1 MSRPQ
6 AQGQGRQHRA
16 ITVVTNHVAV
26 EKLPTKTHSLYDEI
40 YYIKD
45 NELKDERFSE
55 KRIRVMDRLQTK
67 IAPEI
72 FRGDAIFDGMKL
84 LFVPGVLA
92 LPSGGPSETFDFHM
106 SDSPNPGPNSLAKVV
121 ITRTVNEGVTPAA
134 VNKVIQR
141 AAEVGAPDSEALQ
154 AINLL
159 QLIIRQ
165 HSNNLMKPAVNNKAY
180 FTETGKEAIGNGIEL
195 RRGYFQSVRPTIG
208 RLLINIDTT
217 IAPFFE
223 ERPLMD
229 LMLSILDSKNVRT
242 LELQRNNPNFIK
254 LERAVKKLKIHVKF
268 NNARQGAPPPTK
280 VIRGLEPYAGQYR
293 FYNDQLGQETTIQA
307 HYQHAYNHPIAYP
320 KIVGV
325 RLTGPNA
332 PRQIIVPVEICRIK
346 PSQFYK
352 RKLTEDMVSKVVKF
366 ATLKPDV
373 RRNMIE
379 RGLGNGE
386 HDQSPIAHYE
396 NSSNIRAAGMD
407 IGKQLETVQGRM
419 LTPPELTYGSPIKA
433 KSGPSEVPRG
443 GQWNLVRKLLADARA
458 LDNWAVVNFASDL
471 GDDEV
476 DRFVEK
482 LARACGTLGVSK
494 PAEDRPFR
502 ASGQA
507 VKAGLANA
515 LRFLSA
521 ERPALILVLLPESA
535 KGIRQEV
542 KHLGDVAIGVITQCV
557 RQNKVRKANDQY
569 YNNVAIKIN
578 ARLGGRAAQVQSEV
592 MAYMRSAPYMI
603 LIDAGAD
610 VSHPA
615 PGQARPSMISLVYST
630 DVDAVRYGAIT
641 DIQDAR
647 TERIEN
653 MERYAYDAI
662 MEFVKRNNPEFARKD
677 NSNGKVKVFPVR
689 VVFYR
694 DGISEGEFAEVAKG
708 EVADFKVHKAVEE
721 LKAAEKAF
729 WSKELQGPQVTYI
742 VVGKRHHVVFFPK
755 TPQDGDNRTGNL
767 PSGFVTDRGLDSPFA
782 PDFFLQSHSAIQGTS
797 RSSHYVILHDEI
809 WKFRNI
815 DAIKLLSFHLCHTYA
830 KATRAVSIPAPV
842 YCKLLLACARGAF
855 HFAGTQFDNSDS
867 GGPTIN
873 MDEWRQNFH
882 ETHDRLKRMMYFL

>member
-1 MSRPQ
+1 MSKPHTQ
-6 AQGQGRQHRA
+6 AQGRQHRA

-26 EKLPTKTHSLYDEI
+26 KKLPTKTHSLYDEI
-40 YYIKD
+40 QYIKGD
-45 NELKDERFSE
+45 QWKDERFSE
-55 KRIRVMDRLQTK
+55 KRIRVMDKLQTRV
-67 IAPEI
+67 APEI
-72 FRGDAIFDGMKL
+72 FRGDAIFDGMNL

-121 ITRTVNEGVTPAA
+121 ISKTGNEGVTPAD
-134 VNKVIQR
+134 VNRIIER
-141 AAEVGAPDSEALQ
+141 ATQVGAPSREALQ

-165 HSNNLMKPAVNNKAY
+165 HSNNIMKPAVNAKAY
-180 FTETGKEAIGNGIEL
+180 FTEKDKKPLGAGVEL
-195 RRGYFQSVRPTIG
+195 RRGFFQSVRPTIG

-217 IAPFFE
+217 VAPFIAGGNLVDFA
-223 ERPLMD
+223 MG
-229 LMLSILDSKNVRT
+229 ILGDQNSRC
-242 LELQRNNPNFIK
+242 LELQRGELNFVK
-254 LERAVKKLKIHVKF
+254 LERALKNLQITVKF
-268 NNARQGAPPPTK
+268 NRATTK
-280 VIRGLEPYAGQYR
+280 VIRGLEPNAGRYR
-293 FYNDQLGQETTIQA
+293 FYSDQQGREMTIEE
-307 HYQHAYNHPIAYP
+307 HYKTAYRHDMRLP

-325 RLTGPNA
+325 RLTGANA
-332 PRQIIVPVEICRIK
+332 PKPVIVPAELCTIK

-352 RKLTEDMVSKVVKF
+352 RKLSEDMVTKVVSF
-366 ATLKPDV
+366 ATLKPDL
-373 RRNMIE
+373 RRRMIE
-379 RGLGNGE
+379 HGLGNDR

-407 IGKQLETVQGRM
+407 IGKQLEMVQGRM
-419 LTPPELTYGSPIKA
+419 LMPPQLTYGSPVKA
-433 KSGPSEVPRG
+433 QLGPSEVPRG
-443 GQWNLVRKLLADARA
+443 GQWNLVRKLLADARP
-458 LDNWAVVNFASDL
+458 LDNWAVVNFTDL
-471 GDDEV
+471 YNDQIV
-476 DRFVEK
+476 NFVQSLVK
-482 LARACGTLGVSK
+482 ACNTLGMQASM
-494 PAEDRPFR
+494 PAGGRPLDG
-502 ASGQA
+502 SGQA
-507 VKAGLANA
+507 AKLKLNEA
-515 LRFLSA
+515 LEVLDLRK
-521 ERPALILVLLPESA
+521 PALILVLLPQSA
-535 KGIRQEV
+535 KGIRQET
-542 KHLGDVAIGVITQCV
+542 KHWGDVVKGVITQCV
-557 RQNKVRKANDQY
+557 RQDKVKRANDQY

-578 ARLGGRAAQVQSEV
+578 ARLGGRAAQVQSE
-592 MAYMRSAPYMI
+592 MSGFMKSAPYMI
-603 LIDAGAD
+603 VGAD

-630 DVDAVRYGAIT
+630 DADAVRYGAIT

-647 TERIEN
+647 AERIEN

-662 MEFVKRNNPEFARKD
+662 IAFARRNNPDYAKND
-677 NSNGKVKVFPVR
+677 PNGKVRIFPAR

-694 DGISEGEFAEVAKG
+694 DGISEGEFAQVAKG
-708 EVADFKVHKAVEE
+708 EVADFKAGVQKAVDE
-721 LKAAEKAF
+721 LKAAEKAL
-729 WSKELQGPQVTYI
+729 WSKELESPQVTYI

-815 DAIKLLSFHLCHTYA
+815 DAIKMLSFHLCHTYA

-842 YCKLLLACARGAF
+842 YYADLACARGAF

-867 GGPTIN
+867 GAPTIN

>member
-1 MSRPQ
+1 MSKPQ

-26 EKLPTKTHSLYDEI
+26 KKLPTKTHSLYDGI
-40 YYIKD
+40 LYIKD
-45 NELKDERFSE
+45 NEWKDERFSE
-55 KRIRVMDRLQTK
+55 KRIRVMDKLQTK

-92 LPSGGPSETFDFHM
+92 LPSGGQSETFDFHM
-106 SDSPNPGPNSLAKVV
+106 SDSPNPGPNSLAKVI
-121 ITRTVNEGVTPAA
+121 ITRTVNEGITPAA
-134 VNKVIQR
+134 VNAILQR
-141 AAEVGAPDSEALQ
+141 ATEAGAPSREALQ

-165 HSNNLMKPAVNNKAY
+165 HSNNIMKPAVNAKAY
-180 FTETGKEAIGNGIEL
+180 FTETQKKALGGGVEL
-195 RRGYFQSVRPTIG
+195 RRGFFQSVRPTIG

-217 IAPFFE
+217 VAPFIVGGELLQFMMGVLGTSNI
-223 ERPLMD
+223 R
-229 LMLSILDSKNVRT
+229 SF
-242 LELQRNNPNFIK
+242 ELQRNEPNFVK
-254 LERAVKKLKIHVKF
+254 LERALKKLQITVKF
-268 NNARQGAPPPTK
+268 NRATTK
-280 VIRGLEPYAGQYR
+280 VIRGLEPNAGQYR
-293 FYNDQLGQETTIQA
+293 FYNDQQGREMTIQE
-307 HYQHAYNHPIAYP
+307 HYKTAYRWDLRHPR
-320 KIVGV
+320 IVGI

-332 PRQIIVPVEICRIK
+332 PRPVIVPAELCTIK

-352 RKLTEDMVSKVVKF
+352 RKLSEDMVTQVVKF
-366 ATLKPDV
+366 ATLRPDA
-373 RRNMIE
+373 RRGMIE
-379 RGLGNGE
+379 HGLGNDR

-396 NSSNIRAAGMD
+396 NSSNIRAAGME
-407 IGKQLETVQGRM
+407 IGKQLEMVQGRM
-419 LTPPELTYGSPIKA
+419 LTPPELTYGS
-433 KSGPSEVPRG
+433 GRSEVPKG
-443 GQWNLVRKLLADARA
+443 GQWNLVKKLLADARA
-458 LDNWAVVNFASDL
+458 LDNWAVVNFASNLSDN
-471 GDDEV
+471 EV
-476 DRFVEK
+476 NRFVDN
-482 LARACGTLGVSK
+482 LSRACRTLGMRVSR

-507 VKAGLANA
+507 VRAGLANA
-515 LRFLSA
+515 LNYLSVD
-521 ERPALILVLLPESA
+521 RPALILVLLPESA

-557 RQNKVRKANDQY
+557 RQNKVQKANDQY

-592 MAYMRSAPYMI
+592 MARMRSAPYMI
-603 LIDAGAD
+603 VGAD

-630 DVDAVRYGAIT
+630 DADAVRYGAIT

-662 MEFVKRNNPEFARKD
+662 FAFAKRNNPD
-677 NSNGKVKVFPVR
+677 GNVKNFPAR

-694 DGISEGEFAEVAKG
+694 DGISEGEFAEVASR
-708 EVADFKVHKAVEE
+708 EVADFKAGVQKAVDE
-721 LKAAEKAF
+721 LKAAGRAF
-729 WSKELQGPQVTYI
+729 WSEKLEGPQVTYI

-809 WKFRNI
+809 WNFGNI

-842 YCKLLLACARGAF
+842 YYADLACARGAF
-855 HFAGTQFDNSDS
+855 HFAGTQFENSDS

>member
-16 ITVVTNHVAV
+16 ITVITNHVAV
-26 EKLPTKTHSLYDEI
+26 KKLPTKTHSLYDEI
-40 YYIKD
+40 QYIKD
-45 NELKDERFSE
+45 GQWKDERFSE
-55 KRIRVMDRLQTK
+55 KRIRVMDKLQTRV
-67 IAPEI
+67 APEI
-72 FRGDAIFDGMKL
+72 FRGDAIFDGMNL

-121 ITRTVNEGVTPAA
+121 ISKTANEGVTPAA
-134 VNKVIQR
+134 VNKIIQR
-141 AAEVGAPDSEALQ
+141 ATEVGAPSHEALQ

-165 HSNNLMKPAVNNKAY
+165 HSNNIMKPAVNAKAY
-180 FTETGKEAIGNGIEL
+180 FTEKEKKPLGAGVEL
-195 RRGYFQSVRPTIG
+195 RRGFFQSVRPTIG

-217 IAPFFE
+217 VAPFIAGGSLLGFMMGVLE
-223 ERPLMD
+223 TGNLR
-229 LMLSILDSKNVRT
+229 S
-242 LELQRNNPNFIK
+242 LELQRNEQNFVK
-254 LERAVKKLKIHVKF
+254 LERALKKLQITVTYNRATTKI
-268 NNARQGAPPPTK
+268 
-280 VIRGLEPYAGQYR
+280 IRGLEPNAGRYR
-293 FYNDQLGQETTIQA
+293 FYNDQQGREMTIQE
-307 HYQHAYNHPIAYP
+307 HYKTAYNYDVVHP

-325 RLTGPNA
+325 RLTGVNA
-332 PRQIIVPVEICRIK
+332 PKPVIVPAELCTIK

-352 RKLTEDMVSKVVKF
+352 RKLSEDMVTQVVKF
-366 ATLKPDV
+366 ATLKPDL
-373 RRNMIE
+373 RRSMIE
-379 RGLGNGE
+379 HGLGNDR

-407 IGKQLETVQGRM
+407 IGKQLEMVQGRM
-419 LTPPELTYGSPIKA
+419 LMPPQLTYGSPVKA
-433 KSGPSEVPRG
+433 QLGPSEVPRG
-443 GQWNLVRKLLADARA
+443 GQWNLVRKLLADARP
-458 LDNWAVVNFASDL
+458 LDNWAVVNFTNLHSDL
-471 GDDEV
+471 V
-476 DRFVEK
+476 VKFVK
-482 LARACGTLGVSK
+482 SLSQACNTLGMQASM
-494 PAEDRPFR
+494 PAGGRPLHG
-502 ASGQA
+502 SGQA
-507 VKAGLANA
+507 AKVVLDQA
-515 LRFLSA
+515 LEVLNLSK
-521 ERPALILVLLPESA
+521 PALILVLLPQSA
-535 KGIRQEV
+535 KGIRQET
-542 KHLGDVAIGVITQCV
+542 KHWGDVVKGVITQCV
-557 RQNKVRKANDQY
+557 RQDKVGKANDQY
-569 YNNVAIKIN
+569 FNNVAIKIN
-578 ARLGGRAAQVQSEV
+578 ARLGGRAAQVQSE
-592 MAYMRSAPYMI
+592 MSGFMKSAPYMI
-603 LIDAGAD
+603 VGAD

-630 DVDAVRYGAIT
+630 DADAVRYGAIT

-662 MEFVKRNNPEFARKD
+662 IAFAKRNNPD
-677 NSNGKVKVFPVR
+677 GNVKIFPAR

-694 DGISEGEFAEVAKG
+694 DGISEGEFAEVAKR
-708 EVADFKVHKAVEE
+708 EVADFKVQKAVDE
-721 LKAAEKAF
+721 LKSMGKALWSEKL
-729 WSKELQGPQVTYI
+729 EGPQVTYI

-815 DAIKLLSFHLCHTYA
+815 DAIKMLSFHLCHTYA

-842 YCKLLLACARGAF
+842 YYADLACARGAF

-867 GGPTIN
+867 GAPTIN